1 MARHQLLSGLSAPE
15 LRAAELR
22 AARVGPRGEPSPRG
36 GPAAAVAARWC
47 LPIDRR
53 PCPHRPALD
62 AASLGL
68 DARCFSAAERR
79 QAYRAASLRWHPDRF
94 LQAFGNALCDD
105 EREVIMQRVTQVSQA
120 VNSHVQ
126 ETPL

>member
-1 MARHQLLSGLSAPE
+1 MLAHR
-15 LRAAELR
+15 RR
-22 AARVGPRGEPSPRG
+22 Y
-36 GPAAAVAARWC
+36 
-47 LPIDRR
+47 RR
-53 PCPHRPALD
+53 PRPHRPALD

-68 DARCFSAAERR
+68 DTRCFSAAERR

-105 EREVIMQRVTQVSQA
+105 EREAILQRVTQVSQA

-126 ETPL
+126 EAPL

>member
-1 MARHQLLSGLSAPE
+1 M
-15 LRAAELR
+15 
-22 AARVGPRGEPSPRG
+22 PRRG
-36 GPAAAVAARWC
+36 CGGALVPAHRRRC
-47 LPIDRR
+47 RR
-53 PCPHRPALD
+53 PRPHRPALD

-105 EREVIMQRVTQVSQA
+105 EREAILQRVTQVSQA

-126 ETPL
+126 EAPL